1 MIDVQRVRASDA
13 PTLKRVRLAALQDS
27 PSAFGSTY
35 AAEADRPDTE
45 WEERARL
52 GSAGDDRATFFAYV
66 GNDVVGIVGGYR
78 EDGGRDTVDLVS
90 MWVSPS
96 HRGRGVGRALV
107 DAVLGWARDA
117 GASTVS
123 LWVTRGNDPAQ
134 RLYEAMGFEV
144 TDEVQPLPSDPC
156 KDEVRMVRAG

>member
-1 MIDVQRVRASDA
+1 MQRARASDA

-52 GSAGDDRATFFAYV
+52 GAAGDDRATFFAYD
-66 GNDVVGIVGGYR
+66 GDDAIGIVGGYR
-78 EDGGRDTVDLVS
+78 EERRRDEVDLVS
-90 MWVSPS
+90 MWVAPS

-107 DAVLGWARDA
+107 GAVLSWARDT

-134 RLYEAMGFEV
+134 RLYETMGFEV
-144 TDEVQPLPSDPC
+144 TDQVQPLPSDPC
-156 KDEVRMVRAG
+156 KDEVRMVRRG